1 MPEASLIRA
10 RPSTDSIASTFSRN
24 RNVTLA
30 RRRRYWNASP
40 ISPSRKSSVR
50 SRWSTTVTFTPS
62 APNIDAYSTPIT
74 PAPTTVIERGTRR
87 SRRRSPSESMIV
99 RSSKAT
105 VSGRAGRV
113 PTAITIRSARIT
125 SSEPSISTVWSS
137 SKRASP
143 GSQPTMLRRNC
154 SRTTAVS
161 AAITRAVRS
170 ISCWRTMRSVSSIR
184 VGSRTSSGRSASCS
198 STASRRVLEGIVP
211 VWMETPPRRS
221 RRSATATRL
230 PSLAAWMAAF
240 CPEGPE
246 PMTSRSSST
255 GLILP

>member
-1 MPEASLIRA
+1 M
-10 RPSTDSIASTFSRN
+10 
-24 RNVTLA
+24 
-30 RRRRYWNASP
+30 
-40 ISPSRKSSVR
+40 
-50 SRWSTTVTFTPS
+50 
-62 APNIDAYSTPIT
+62 
-74 PAPTTVIERGTRR
+74 
-87 SRRRSPSESMIV
+87 
-99 RSSKAT
+99 
-105 VSGRAGRV
+105 SGRAGRV
-113 PTAITIRSARIT
+113 PTAITIRSARIG
-125 SSEPSISTVWSS
+125 SSEPSIRTVWSS

-170 ISCWRTMRSVSSIR
+170 ISCWSTMRSVSSIR

-198 STASRRVLEGIVP
+198 RTASRSVLDGIVP

-255 GLILP
+255 RASCPESRPTARPGTSAAFAGVPAGVRCSVHGGGPHPPCRHPRLRPPSCRWDGGARARRAARRRSWPARGPGRATPSRRCSGCTGRGCTGRRT